1 MSVAD
6 QVNVS
11 PEMDAWLRETRR
23 YLHMHP
29 ELSLEEANTAR
40 LVSGHLNELGVK
52 HRSGVGGDGR
62 SLFMSAE
69 TLKAAGITPGPITGG
84 NGVLGII
91 EGRRPGKTILLRADM
106 DALPI
111 DELNDVNYKSTN
123 AGVMHACGH
132 DCHTTILMGV
142 AEILDGL
149 RDQFDGTVKLM
160 FQPAEEGPGGAVAML
175 NDGILDNPEV
185 DAAIA
190 LHVASGMRPG
200 QISVC
205 PGPACA
211 AADSLFIDIEGKG
224 GHAAMPHTTID
235 TTVVAAQVLLS
246 LQTIV
251 SREVD
256 PLESAVVTI
265 GSLHAGSAGN
275 VIPQTARLQG
285 TVRTFTPDVRD
296 LIELRIEE
304 LVTGIASAMR
314 ADATVSYLRGY
325 PPLFN
330 DAALTELVRQTAVDL
345 LGEENTLIAPPI
357 MAGEDFAF
365 VAERVPA
372 TMFSLGVSNAE
383 RGIIYPPHHPRFDAD
398 EDALAVGVRMMA
410 TAALRYLT
418 SD

>member
-1 MSVAD
+1 MPLD
-6 QVNVS
+6 EQVVVT

-29 ELSLEEANTAR
+29 ELSLEESNTAR
-40 LVSGHLNELGVK
+40 LVSGHLKELGVK
-52 HRSGVGGDGR
+52 HQSGVGGDGR
-62 SLFMSAE
+62 SLFMSVE
-69 TLKAAGITPGPITGG
+69 TLKAAGITPGPATGG

-142 AEILDGL
+142 AEILNGL

-175 NDGILDNPEV
+175 NDGILDNPKV

-190 LHVASGMRPG
+190 LHVTSGIRPG
-200 QISVC
+200 QITVC

-251 SREVD
+251 AREVD
-256 PLESAVVTI
+256 PLDSAVVTI

-285 TVRTFTPDVRD
+285 TVRTFTPEVRD
-296 LIELRIEE
+296 LIEQRISE
-304 LVTGIASAMR
+304 LVTGISSAMR

-325 PPLFN
+325 PPLVN
-330 DAALTELVRQTAVDL
+330 DVSLTDLVRQTAVDL
-345 LGEENTLIAPPI
+345 LGEENTFVAPPI

-372 TMFSLGVSNAE
+372 TMFSLGVSNPE